1 MRNRIWASAVLMA
14 GMGTMS
20 CDSTSSTHVPQV
32 YVANSQ
38 PAPVRSVRPSERKA
52 QQQRVDA
59 ALAEL
64 ARSGD
69 QISAARAGGFLEPLE
84 QPLPDDAL
92 ATPPRWLSYAPP
104 FMGAVSIALFVLNSY
119 GVFGEGPDVV
129 AF

>member
-1 MRNRIWASAVLMA
+1 MKLDDEQRQAYLNLNLDEETVKTAAAAAS
-14 GMGTMS
+14 
-20 CDSTSSTHVPQV
+20 SS
-32 YVANSQ
+32 AS
-38 PAPVRSVRPSERKA
+38 VRSVRPSERKA

-119 GVFGEGPDVV
+119 GVFGEGPDVG